1 MLSAE
6 QECIRNLLPRFL
18 YFCARL
24 FPKRLLRLHAPLYF
38 QVRVVDTGECG
49 NMIDMTT
56 IEAALGLASTAVGVT
71 SKAASTAEAFK
82 KLFSSEKAPDHGEAM
97 RLVNALATELTTANV
112 MNVQLSESL
121 RAISNELRKEDQF
134 EQEKARYELVTTP
147 YGDLVYKLR
156 QDKANGEPM
165 HYICPTCLKKDRLIT
180 IIQGDTHYK
189 ACQNN
194 SAHGFTF
201 NLVSYSADGDNSFY

>member
-1 MLSAE
+1 
-6 QECIRNLLPRFL
+6 
-18 YFCARL
+18 
-24 FPKRLLRLHAPLYF
+24 
-38 QVRVVDTGECG
+38 
-49 NMIDMTT
+49 MIDMTT
-56 IEAALGLASTAVGVT
+56 IETALGLASTAVGVT

-82 KLFSSEKAPDHGEAM
+82 KLFTSEKAPDSGEAM

-121 RAISNELRKEDQF
+121 RAISIELRKEDQF

-156 QDKANGEPM
+156 HDKADGEPI
-165 HYICPTCLKKDRLIT
+165 HYICPACLKKDRLIT
-180 IIQGDTHYK
+180 IIQGDADYK

-194 SAHGFTF
+194 REHGFTF
-201 NLVSYSADGDNSFY
+201 NVVRYSSDTENSYF